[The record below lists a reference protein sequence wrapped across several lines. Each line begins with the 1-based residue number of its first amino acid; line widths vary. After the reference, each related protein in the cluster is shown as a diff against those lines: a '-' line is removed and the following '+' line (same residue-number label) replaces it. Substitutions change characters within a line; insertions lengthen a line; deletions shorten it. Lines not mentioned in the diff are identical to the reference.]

1 MIYVANSNEFTNVKD
16 VVGISV
22 QNVEI
27 KNIKFL
33 MSKDFGL
40 WNRIGFVRN
49 VKNNWMKSL
58 KWLMKYDLTLTQNNM

>member
-1 MIYVANSNEFTNVKD
+1 MVYLENSNEFTNLKD

-33 MSKDFGL
+33 MSKDFGTA
-40 WNRIGFVRN
+40 
-49 VKNNWMKSL
+49 S
-58 KWLMKYDLTLTQNNM
+58 DLYEM

>member
-49 VKNNWMKSL
+49 VKNN
-58 KWLMKYDLTLTQNNM
+58 